1 MDDGAWSPN
10 TLVRCV
16 IPMFIVW
23 VLICLT
29 MLQEQLQVAMTG
41 ASARSRKERSDKE
54 TKAKAKPH
62 DISRFSL

>member
-1 MDDGAWSPN
+1 
-10 TLVRCV
+10 
-16 IPMFIVW
+16 
-23 VLICLT
+23 